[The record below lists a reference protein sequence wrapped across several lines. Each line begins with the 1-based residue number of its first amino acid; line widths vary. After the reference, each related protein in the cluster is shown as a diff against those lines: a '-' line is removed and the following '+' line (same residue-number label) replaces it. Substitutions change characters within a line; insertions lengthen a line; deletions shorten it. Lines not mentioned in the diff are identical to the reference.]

1 MIIIKLIEALQEQ
14 ILFCEGEYNYRC
26 GVYVATE
33 ENKDIVMKIFNDLY
47 PLRDREIEVRNNN
60 HESFIG
66 YPNGNVI
73 RIMQPSSS
81 VRGQRFNG
89 VIIDSNINQ
98 EVINTII
105 LPHLMPLRLINGMY
119 DSNDNPRHREFHC
132 SISKNDLIEFENY
145 MTKMLKEQRK
155 ILENLPEFVGV

>member
-1 MIIIKLIEALQEQ
+1 MIVIELIKALQKQ

-33 ENKDIVMKIFNDLY
+33 ENKDIVMKIFNDIY
-47 PLRDREIEVRNNN
+47 PLTDREIEIRNN
-60 HESFIG
+60 HYESFIE

-105 LPHLMPLRLINGMY
+105 LPRLMPLRLINGMY

-132 SISKNDLIEFENY
+132 SISKNDLIEFEKY
-145 MTKMLKEQRK
+145 MIKISEEQRK
-155 ILENLPEFVGV
+155 ILEILPEFVGV